1 MYSVNTG
8 ATAPT
13 AGNFQLNATGV
24 TNTSAIY
31 ISDTNSVAVD
41 VTNWIAKWG
50 LSTNTNK
57 ATVYIR
63 KYSDPN
69 VYAVYQVLTLTAN
82 TGWQNA
88 TLNFVVSNGAFAA
101 GDLCLITFD
110 RTGDR
115 GATGPTGAQGT
126 QGSQGSI
133 GIQGPQGTQGSV
145 GVQGPQ
151 GSQGTQGSLGATGAT
166 GPQGSQGTQGSLGI
180 QGTQGTQ
187 GSLGITGPT
196 GAQGT
201 QGSLGPT
208 GATGIPADA
217 FIWTFS
223 GPTGAT
229 APLSGNVRF
238 NATGSSNTTSIY
250 ISELNTAAIDVSA
263 WLTKLTLSTNP
274 TGTAYLYLVK
284 ASDPTVFAVFLVTAL
299 ADNGVW
305 DTITVTYVNSNG
317 AFVGGDLCYVTFT
330 EVGNKGGT
338 GNQGTQG
345 SIGLQGPQG
354 TQGTQGSLGPTGATG
369 PQGTQG
375 SIGVQGTQGSQG
387 SIGATGGT
395 GYVVPRVT
403 STGSTLTP
411 APNADTTD
419 LFMLTAQAG
428 TAAFQATSGTPVE
441 GQKLI
446 IKLNAT
452 GATRN
457 ITWTGGTAGYTAG
470 GVALPTTVSVSK
482 IVTVGFMYDTNN
494 NVNRWMC
501 VAVATQI

>member
-151 GSQGTQGSLGATGAT
+151 GSQGTQGSL
-166 GPQGSQGTQGSLGI
+166 
-180 QGTQGTQ
+180 
-187 GSLGITGPT
+187 
-196 GAQGT
+196 
-201 QGSLGPT
+201 